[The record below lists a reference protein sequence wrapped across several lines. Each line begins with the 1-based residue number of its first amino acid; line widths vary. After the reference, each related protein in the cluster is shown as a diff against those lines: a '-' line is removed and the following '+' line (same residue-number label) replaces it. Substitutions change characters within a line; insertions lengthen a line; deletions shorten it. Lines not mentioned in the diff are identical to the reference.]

1 VAGEWH
7 AAAPLAVE
15 RPRRQPPRRR
25 KPEASEVPEVA
36 DPGAVDPG
44 VEHERDFVIALVQA
58 AMRMAEAEC
67 AAAGFAQNW
76 AVFASRAAG
85 APTASSPW

>member
-1 VAGEWH
+1 M
-7 AAAPLAVE
+7 
-15 RPRRQPPRRR
+15 
-25 KPEASEVPEVA
+25 
-36 DPGAVDPG
+36 
-44 VEHERDFVIALVQA
+44 IALVQA

-67 AAAGFAQNW
+67 AAAGFAQHW